1 MLGSVEGNPLKLFQR
16 FWWQVAAMVREP
28 WCYRYAPFACI
39 GLSLLLVILLGALG
53 CRLEW
58 IRAGDNVLSATVGR
72 IRSHAE
78 RTAGQVESQLAETGG
93 NNDLALIRK
102 AGWLRSHWQRAV
114 VAQHERIYAAV
125 VDSHGVVVAHSDPTR
140 EGKKVSDAWILRP
153 FVEGGPGAVETADK
167 VLADHIHC
175 LDLGAPININGKR
188 VGMYHSGVRMDWIN
202 EQLAAAQRVVIARW
216 IWMTIGIASIVL
228 LAAASLVVIM
238 QRSFALQRDLNS
250 AELRR
255 VTEINRLITGLAH
268 EIRNPLNAVRINLCT
283 AGRVSSILDGAS
295 TGKLQEILRQSTGE
309 VARIEALIGELLGY
323 IRAEPEADEVIDVY
337 HEVADAVA
345 FFQPAAA
352 EDGITVTCATT
363 DKRLFARVSRRRL
376 RQMILNLLTNAQESL
391 AEGGRIDVS
400 LRAASGCVQI
410 TVADNG
416 PGVPAAALEQI
427 FAPFYSTKQTGV
439 GLGLTLVRTYAEQ
452 CGGHICCRNRDG
464 GGAEFCISIPLVSLD
479 VELEAVA

>member
-1 MLGSVEGNPLKLFQR
+1 
-16 FWWQVAAMVREP
+16 MVREP
-28 WCYRYAPFACI
+28 RCYRYAPFACI
-39 GLSLLLVILLGALG
+39 ALSLLLVVLLGALG

-58 IRAGDNVLSATVGR
+58 IQAGDNVLQATVGR

-78 RTAGQVESQLAETGG
+78 RSAGQVESQLAEAGG
-93 NNDLALIRK
+93 NNDLSLIRK
-102 AGWLRSHWQRAV
+102 AGWLRSHWRRAV
-114 VAQHERIYAAV
+114 VAQQERIYAAV

-140 EGKKVSDAWILRP
+140 EGKKISDDWILRP
-153 FVEGGPGAVETADK
+153 FLEGGPGAVETADE
-167 VLADHIHC
+167 VLADRIHC
-175 LDLGAPININGKR
+175 LDLGAPITVNGKL

-202 EQLAAAQRVVIARW
+202 EQLAAARRTVVARW

-283 AGRVSSILDGAS
+283 AGRVSSILDGTS

-337 HEVADAVA
+337 HEVADVVA

-352 EDGITVTCATT
+352 EDGVSVTFSTT
-363 DKRLFARVSRRRL
+363 DERLFARVSRRRL
-376 RQMILNLLTNAQESL
+376 RQMVLNLLTNAREAL
-391 AEGGRIDVS
+391 AEGGRIDVT
-400 LRAASGCVQI
+400 LQQTNGQVEIA
-410 TVADNG
+410 VADNG
-416 PGVPAAALEQI
+416 PGVPVAVQEQI

-452 CGGHICCRNRDG
+452 CGGHICCRSPDG
-464 GGAEFCISIPLVSLD
+464 RGAEFCISIPLVSVD
-479 VELEAVA
+479 VELERVA